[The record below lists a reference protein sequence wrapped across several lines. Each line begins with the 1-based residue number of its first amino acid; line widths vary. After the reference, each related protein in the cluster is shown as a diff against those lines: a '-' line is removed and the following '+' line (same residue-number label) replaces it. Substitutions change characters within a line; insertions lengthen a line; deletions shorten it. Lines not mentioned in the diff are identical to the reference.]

1 MIIFAVLN
9 AEANL
14 SVDAKRRALEQ
25 VLSSRAFSRPGQL
38 RSLVKYLCEME
49 ISGNGGVCQA
59 FCVNGHSF
67 IPGRLDGLERRVGL
81 CEDATRAPTQGPGFR
96 ECERSSPPGPGIP
109 ALKR

>member
-1 MIIFAVLN
+1 
-9 AEANL
+9 
-14 SVDAKRRALEQ
+14 
-25 VLSSRAFSRPGQL
+25 
-38 RSLVKYLCEME
+38 ME
-49 ISGNGGVCQA
+49 PLFRFFLGADWVCQA